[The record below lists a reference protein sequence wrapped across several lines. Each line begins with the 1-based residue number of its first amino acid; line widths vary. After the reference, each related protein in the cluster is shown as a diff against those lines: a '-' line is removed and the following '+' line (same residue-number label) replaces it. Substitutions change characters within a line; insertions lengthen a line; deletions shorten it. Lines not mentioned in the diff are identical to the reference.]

1 VHQRREFN
9 LAFPTTSKAA
19 TGGSAA
25 VENFHHRMSAAAC
38 PRETR
43 HIIPKMNANSSSVV
57 PVRSYADGLAG
68 RRFGIRSG
76 RMTAGN
82 RSLHRHD
89 YFEVL
94 FFASSAASQRIS
106 IREHVSRRGSIFF
119 ISPMTA
125 HQVRFS
131 EGDSCYVIY
140 FDHGFLR
147 PELSASNEIDIELLS
162 RAPELA
168 PFVYQPDIDFELSDA
183 EVEHFMMLCDRML
196 AESVKPS
203 LYANEISRA
212 YLIQLLAGVA
222 QRYESRI
229 RVLMRERPPGG
240 GGERHVKGV
249 MKFIATNLAGKTS
262 LAQAA
267 DAVSVSPNYLAG
279 LLKRETGCTF
289 VELVTRKRM
298 DAACEL
304 LAFTSMRVMQV
315 GYAAGFDDVDYF
327 CRRFK
332 QVVGC
337 TPLEFRKRHSINT
350 SEDGSAGASTS
361 LEDAA

>member
-1 VHQRREFN
+1 M
-9 LAFPTTSKAA
+9 TA
-19 TGGSAA
+19 TPA
-25 VENFHHRMSAAAC
+25 
-38 PRETR
+38 
-43 HIIPKMNANSSSVV
+43 SVV
-57 PVRSYADGLAG
+57 PVRSYADGLTG

-76 RMTAGN
+76 RMTIGN

-94 FFASSAASQRIS
+94 FFASSAATQRIS
-106 IREHVSRRGSIFF
+106 IRERVTRKGSIFF

-125 HQVRFS
+125 HQVRFT

-140 FDHGFLR
+140 FDLAFLR
-147 PELSASNEIDIELLS
+147 PELSSSSDIDVELLS

-168 PFVYQPDIDFELSDA
+168 PFVYQPDIDFELNDG
-183 EVEHFMMLCDRML
+183 EVERFTLLCERML
-196 AESVKPS
+196 AASVKPS
-203 LYANEISRA
+203 LYADEIGRA
-212 YLIQLLAGVA
+212 YLIQLLAEAA
-222 QRYESRI
+222 QQYEERI

-240 GGERHVKGV
+240 GGEKHVKGV
-249 MKFIATNLAGKTS
+249 MKFIATNLTKKIS

-298 DAACEL
+298 EAACDL

-315 GYAAGFDDVDYF
+315 AYAAGFDDVDYF

-332 QVVGC
+332 QVLGS
-337 TPLEFRKRHSINT
+337 TPLEFRKRHSI
-350 SEDGSAGASTS
+350 SATPNGLGQAAAS
-361 LEDAA
+361 LEDAG